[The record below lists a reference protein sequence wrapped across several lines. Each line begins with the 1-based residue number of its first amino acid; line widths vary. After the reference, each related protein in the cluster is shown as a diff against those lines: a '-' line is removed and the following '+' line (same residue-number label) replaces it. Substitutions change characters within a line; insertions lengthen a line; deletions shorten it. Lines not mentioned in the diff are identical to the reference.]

1 MVLITLVFL
10 LLFPDVSYCVPQQQ
24 WAALHRSPCHSRNH
38 LQRRGGLVQRTWWE
52 RLPPGWSVVWLWY
65 VFFSCAICLIKVLEK
80 AVCAFHV
87 YPRRNWRIG
96 CLSERQFYL
105 FSPVLLPPPKS
116 FFFKIFILT
125 MLGPSATR
133 GIFSCGIPALGCGMW
148 DLAPW
153 PRKQSGPPALYW
165 EHGVTAVE
173 PPGKFLQSPLL
184 FSFSAAHHR
193 HYSIKGQR
201 ISSWY
206 MGWKL
211 LEVLG

>member
-1 MVLITLVFL
+1 MSSTSQKSL
-10 LLFPDVSYCVPQQQ
+10 S
-24 WAALHRSPCHSRNH
+24 
-38 LQRRGGLVQRTWWE
+38 LQKPSAETWWTCAKNLARAIATWLKCGVALV
-52 RLPPGWSVVWLWY
+52 RLLQLCHLYYQSFREGSVCLSCLSMEKLENRVSIRETVLSIQSSFVASSK
-65 VFFSCAICLIKVLEK
+65 VFFFL
-80 AVCAFHV
+80 
-87 YPRRNWRIG
+87 
-96 CLSERQFYL
+96 
-105 FSPVLLPPPKS
+105 
-116 FFFKIFILT
+116 IFILT
-125 MLGPSATR
+125 TLGPSATR